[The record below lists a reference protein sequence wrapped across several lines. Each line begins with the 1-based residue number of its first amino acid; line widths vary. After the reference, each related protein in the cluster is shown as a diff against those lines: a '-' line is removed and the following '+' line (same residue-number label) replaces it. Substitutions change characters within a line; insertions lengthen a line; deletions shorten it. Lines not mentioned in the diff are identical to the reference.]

1 MALTPKTSVVQV
13 RLEPDLLAR
22 FQVVSDSQRKTVSQ
36 MVRDWMY
43 LEVVRFEDAEERK
56 LLKAARGVSKSVPS
70 ADTFQLEKT
79 PSRPVKTPANG
90 KNRAQ
95 KRADKKRGL

>member
-1 MALTPKTSVVQV
+1 MALTPKTAVVQV

-22 FQVVSDSQRKTVSQ
+22 FQSVSDSQRKTVSQ
-36 MVRDWMY
+36 MVREWMY
-43 LEVVRFEDAEERK
+43 SEVVRFEGAEGRR
-56 LLKAARGVSKSVPS
+56 LLKAAGGVSKPIPS

-79 PSRPVKTPANG
+79 PSRPVKTPASG